1 MINEVLFQNV
11 GTKNRLV
18 DRVAAEIQ
26 RLIVSGQLAPGTRL
40 PPERE
45 FAEQLGVSR
54 PVVREAVHQLVAKG
68 LLESKHGSGTTVRQV
83 TREALV
89 EPLGWIAQAH
99 GVTLDDLHSVR
110 SILEIEIAKLAAAQ
124 ASHAEIARLRAIVGH
139 MENCKDD
146 VACFVGY
153 DADFHQALSETT
165 HNPLLAVLLDSVRD
179 LMQEVRLQVHRH
191 PIVYET
197 VVPDHEA
204 IVVAIAAR
212 DTEAAAAAMQ
222 RHLDHA
228 RTFQRALLAS
238 EVAPGESKAPQ
249 IKLDQPVEVSWPI

>member
-1 MINEVLFQNV
+1 MISETLFQNV

-18 DRVAAEIQ
+18 DRVADEIQ
-26 RLIVSGQLAPGTRL
+26 RLITSGQLIPGTRL

-99 GVTLDDLHSVR
+99 GATLDDLHDVR
-110 SILEIEIAKLAAAQ
+110 SILEIAIAKLAAAQ
-124 ASHAEIARLRAIVGH
+124 ASDVEIARLREIVGQ
-139 MENCKDD
+139 MEGCKDD

-179 LMQEVRLQVHRH
+179 LMQQVRLQVHRH
-191 PIVYET
+191 PAVYET

-204 IVVAIAAR
+204 IVAAVAAR
-212 DTEAAAAAMQ
+212 DPEAAARAMQ

-228 RTFQRALLAS
+228 RTFQRAILAS
-238 EVAPGESKAPQ
+238 QAAPAADR
-249 IKLDQPVEVSWPI
+249 ILEVSWPA